1 METQAGARAGE
12 AQIPTTETGP
22 RTARGERRREL
33 ILDAAAAVFAERG
46 YHAASIVDIA
56 KRAEIAKSVIYDH
69 FASKADLHTAL
80 IEAEME
86 ALIAHV
92 AASVPAPEAASHE
105 ERLRAGID
113 AFFSYVEQ
121 RPATWRLLVRDVP
134 SDPSLLEVHSRVQRQ
149 ATQAVL
155 LLIAPHPIA
164 NEEKRRHKEMLAELL
179 KTAITGL
186 ASWWYEHPD
195 VPRENLV
202 ETVMEFAWRG
212 LQRHISDD

>member
-1 METQAGARAGE
+1 METKVGARASN

-22 RTARGERRREL
+22 RTARGARRREL

-56 KRAEIAKSVIYDH
+56 NRAEIAKSVIYDH
-69 FASKADLHTAL
+69 FASKADLHKAL

-121 RPATWRLLVRDVP
+121 RPATWRLLVRDAP
-134 SDPSLLEVHSRVQRQ
+134 ADPELLEVHARVQRQ

-155 LLIAPHPIA
+155 LLIAPHPITD
-164 NEEKRRHKEMLAELL
+164 EEKRRHKEMLAELL

-186 ASWWYEHPD
+186 ASWWYEHPE

-212 LQRHISDD
+212 LQRHISGD